1 MIKVVNT
8 STQTEEFQQYVTEV
22 KIFGITIFVRID
34 TLDLSLVPHDDI
46 DDDTEVSD
54 IVQVKGFKPQT
65 SE

>member
-8 STQTEEFQQYVTEV
+8 STQTEEFQQYVTKV
-22 KIFGITIFVRID
+22 KIFGIPIFVRID

-46 DDDTEVSD
+46 DDGTEVSD